1 MAASTLLLPFQPF
14 MVSAVHTGMM
24 EASNPNN
31 QIVLSRTKHS
41 NDQLTSLS
49 DKLFF

>member
-24 EASNPNN
+24 EASHPN
-31 QIVLSRTKHS
+31 VLADYSV
-41 NDQLTSLS
+41 
-49 DKLFF
+49 